1 MPKLKKVRTLAAKV
15 EGTIGTAESLTSAEG
30 VFNAYNLMFQPAV
43 TKTPREAPGS
53 FNRLSSVSE
62 GQLATITFRTELAW
76 DGTATEP
83 TIFSV
88 LMPCCGWVES
98 SNVWKPKS
106 EAPGSNVKTCTMGCY
121 VDGILKTIKGA
132 VGTWTAVMVAG
143 QIIFIDWSFTGV
155 YIEPT
160 DTAIIAPTYPTD
172 GPLRFASATAC
183 SFNSVA
189 LKTQNV
195 TISANNE
202 ITPLESPLT
211 ASGYSSCI
219 IVDRAPTIV
228 CNPEMESV
236 ATQNR
241 HNIFTEGA
249 VYALAIT
256 LDGPTNST
264 LAISAPKAEIANIQE
279 GERGK
284 IVTDELTLNCTK
296 NGATQ
301 NEELYFTFTPAS

>member
-1 MPKLKKVRTLAAKV
+1 MPKLKKIRTLAAKI
-15 EGTIGTAESLTSAEG
+15 EATIGTAESLTSAEG
-30 VFNAYNLMFQPAV
+30 VFNAYNIMFQPAIN
-43 TKTPREAPGS
+43 KTQREGSGS
-53 FNRLSSVSE
+53 FNRLTSISE
-62 GQLATITFRTELAW
+62 GQLATITFRTDLPW

-98 SNVWKPKS
+98 TNVWKPKS
-106 EAPGSNVKTCTMGCY
+106 EAPGSSVKTCTMGVY

-132 VGTWTAVMVAG
+132 VGTFTITMVAG

-155 YIEPT
+155 YVEPT

-172 GPLRFASATAC
+172 APLRFASATAC
-183 SFNSVA
+183 SYNSVT

-195 TISANNE
+195 TIAANNE

-219 IVDRAPTIV
+219 IVDRFPTIV
-228 CNPEMESV
+228 CNPELESV

-241 HNIFTEGA
+241 HNIFTDA
-249 VYALAIT
+249 LSYALQIT
-256 LDGPTNST
+256 LDGPGNGT
-264 LAISAPKAEIANIQE
+264 LGITAPKAEIGNIQE

-284 IVTDELTLNCTK
+284 VVTDEITFNCTK
-296 NGATQ
+296 NGSTQ
-301 NEELYFTFTPAS
+301 NEELYFTFTAAS

>member
-15 EGTIGTAESLTSAEG
+15 EGTIGTAESLTAAEG
-30 VFNAYNLMFQPAV
+30 VFNAYNIMFQPQIN
-43 TKTPREAPGS
+43 KTVREAPGG
-53 FNRLSSVSE
+53 FNRLTSVSE
-62 GQLATITFRTELAW
+62 GQLATISFRTEVGW

-88 LMPCCGWVES
+88 LMPCCGWTES
-98 SNVWKPKS
+98 TNVWKPRS

-121 VDGILKTIKGA
+121 VDGVLKTIKGA
-132 VGTWTAVMVAG
+132 VGTWTMVMVAG
-143 QIIFIDWSFTGV
+143 QIIFIDWVFTGV
-155 YIEPT
+155 YVEPT
-160 DTAIIAPTYPTD
+160 DASIITPTYPTD
-172 GPLRFASATAC
+172 VGLRFASATAC
-183 SFNSVA
+183 SYNSVA
-189 LKTQNV
+189 LTTQNM
-195 TISANNE
+195 TIAANNE

-211 ASGYSSCI
+211 ASGYSSCL
-219 IVDRAPTIV
+219 IVDRFPTIQ
-228 CNPEMESV
+228 CNPEMVSV

-241 HNIFTEGA
+241 HNIFTEGTAYAIA
-249 VYALAIT
+249 VT
-256 LDGPTNST
+256 LDGPSNST

-284 IVTDELTLNCTK
+284 VVTDEINFNCTK